1 MLIYDCPRCGVKG
14 ITFDTQSYIQ
24 PIIGANRYEIFGCCR
39 SCNTSTVFLVRN
51 TSRELFQNVMKKS
64 GIINPHIEVVKVVN
78 IVPINSNSVPKFLPE
93 EIENPFSEALACQ
106 AIQAWNA
113 AGCMFR
119 TTVDL
124 ATKEQL
130 QKLQAKKPPKDLER
144 NLSKRIVW
152 LFSGEYI
159 SERLKDLST
168 CIRKDGNDAAHEA
181 NLGKVDV
188 EDLCDF
194 TTLLLEELFT
204 TPKRIEEATYRQQI
218 RHKTKE
224 NENEM

>member
-1 MLIYDCPRCGVKG
+1 MINNQGV
-14 ITFDTQSYIQ
+14 I
-24 PIIGANRYEIFGCCR
+24 N
-39 SCNTSTVFLVRN
+39 
-51 TSRELFQNVMKKS
+51 EL
-64 GIINPHIEVVKVVN
+64 IEVEKVVN
-78 IVPINSNSVPKFLPE
+78 IVPINSNSVPEYLPE
-93 EIENPFSEALACQ
+93 KIKKPFREALACQ

-194 TTLLLEELFT
+194 TTLLLEELYT
-204 TPKRIEEATYRQQI
+204 TPNPSFPFYR
-218 RHKTKE
+218 
-224 NENEM
+224 